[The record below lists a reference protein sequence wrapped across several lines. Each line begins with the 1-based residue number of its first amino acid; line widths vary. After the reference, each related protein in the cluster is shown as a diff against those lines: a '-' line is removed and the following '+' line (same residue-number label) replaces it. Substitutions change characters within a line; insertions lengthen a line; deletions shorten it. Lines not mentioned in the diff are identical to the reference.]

1 MKDKKGEH
9 HFLDSIQNKIFLCIT
24 LVVSIVVILT
34 TLLIYLNSSSVIKD
48 SALTFMS
55 TTLRTLN
62 RQIQDLHTRTMNILL
77 KIAINETV
85 RTTISLEPELASYE
99 EYEQFREIDTLIRN
113 YMADEGFIE
122 RIVIIRS
129 DGRAFFSG
137 NPIMMRDDALSLYN
151 ACISH
156 EEGTF
161 FSIEGEIFCYRT
173 IYISQGGM
181 EAIVVADLDEES
193 IDSIFQRSSFTNMDI
208 FVLSDDGQLF
218 AQTPYN
224 SIAAD
229 DLGKYMPML
238 EAGGGVQ
245 VMRTDSGRFLG
256 ALEYIPDTGL
266 GSVAIVSY
274 HNLFSE
280 SYRILYTALLVI
292 ILSIGLS
299 VLISYFLS
307 RLITKD
313 LRSLRISMLRISQ
326 GDIRER
332 TEIPGAVE
340 IKDLAIIFN
349 NMMDKMDSL
358 IGEAAHREVEKQ
370 KLEQD
375 YLSMQIQPHFIYN
388 TLNLVKVMALQHDEE
403 DMAKAIT
410 ALVDIL
416 RAVTGKESR
425 YTTLEHEIGFAK
437 QYVYLHDFRKGCQI
451 NLEVEMDGTLADI
464 QVPTLI
470 LQPLV
475 ENACL
480 HGFED
485 RQTGRIVIKAF
496 QEEGRTH
503 IQVLDDGVGFETDP
517 DRSGRLYGIGIS
529 NVLERMELLYG
540 DAFTF
545 DIASG
550 RNSGTKVEL
559 VF

>member
-122 RIVIIRS
+122 HIVIIRS
-129 DGRAFFSG
+129 DGRAFFS
-137 NPIMMRDDALSLYN
+137 ID
-151 ACISH
+151 
-156 EEGTF
+156 
-161 FSIEGEIFCYRT
+161 GEIFCYRQ
-173 IYISQGGM
+173 IYVGQAGM
-181 EAIVVADLDEES
+181 DAIVVADLDEES

-274 HNLFSE
+274 HNLFPE

-313 LRSLRISMLRISQ
+313 LRSLKISMLRISQ

-349 NMMDKMDSL
+349 NMVNDL
-358 IGEAAHREVEKQ
+358 QHEAAGMRRRLRMPDV
-370 KLEQD
+370 D
-375 YLSMQIQPHFIYN
+375 QP
-388 TLNLVKVMALQHDEE
+388 Q
-403 DMAKAIT
+403 
-410 ALVDIL
+410 
-416 RAVTGKESR
+416 
-425 YTTLEHEIGFAK
+425 
-437 QYVYLHDFRKGCQI
+437 
-451 NLEVEMDGTLADI
+451 
-464 QVPTLI
+464 
-470 LQPLV
+470 
-475 ENACL
+475 
-480 HGFED
+480 
-485 RQTGRIVIKAF
+485 
-496 QEEGRTH
+496 
-503 IQVLDDGVGFETDP
+503 
-517 DRSGRLYGIGIS
+517 
-529 NVLERMELLYG
+529 
-540 DAFTF
+540 
-545 DIASG
+545 
-550 RNSGTKVEL
+550 
-559 VF
+559 

>member
-161 FSIEGEIFCYRT
+161 FSIDGEIFCYRT

-280 SYRILYTALLVI
+280 SYRILYTALMVI

-299 VLISYFLS
+299 VLISFFLS

-340 IKDLAIIFN
+340 TKDLAIIFN

-451 NLEVEMDGTLADI
+451 DLEVEMDGTLAGI

-496 QEEGRTH
+496 REKGRTH